1 MTQRL
6 EKLNYRDTGFLSN
19 ATDEERTQIIA
30 LAMYYERGKFNPSN
44 QFICTYR
51 DKNIINLVK

>member
-1 MTQRL
+1 MHYAALKMTQRL

-30 LAMYYERGKFNPSN
+30 LSMY
-44 QFICTYR
+44 
-51 DKNIINLVK
+51 